1 MDENLLGGEAVNMD
15 LRLLRTFQAVAELEN
30 ITQAAER
37 LNFTQ
42 PTVTA
47 QIRQLEEHFGVRLF
61 ERLGKRLYITEAGRF
76 LACQSAN
83 LLILYE
89 KLEGQMQDFT
99 ERPEEVRLGISSPLM
114 NYHLSSVVRHFRR
127 EKANLSLQVDLCL
140 SGAEVVSGLLNNR
153 FAVGLLHEKPVS
165 SLLRLFFWRQEA
177 MLWVGCPEIVSLC
190 LGKSAAEWPYL
201 SFRSGTVMREKS
213 KGVMQEQE
221 PEALAEYSD
230 SEGVKRAVLDGLG
243 VAFLPERL
251 VQAEVAAGLLA
262 ILPDAPAGQLELW
275 AAVHRDKEPTP
286 GRKEL
291 FAALGIEIKE

>member
-1 MDENLLGGEAVNMD
+1 MD

-61 ERLGKRLYITEAGRF
+61 ERLGKRLYITESGRF
-76 LACQSAN
+76 LACQSAS
-83 LLILYE
+83 LLVLYE
-89 KLEGQMQDFT
+89 KLEAQMQDFT
-99 ERPEEVRLGISSPLM
+99 GRPEEVRLGISSPLM

-140 SGAEVVSGLLNNR
+140 SGAEVENGLLNNR
-153 FAVGLLHEKPVS
+153 FDVGLLHEKPVS
-165 SLLRLFFWRQEA
+165 SLLSPFFWRKEA
-177 MLWVGCPEIVSLC
+177 MIWVGCLDMVSLC
-190 LGKSAAEWPYL
+190 QGKPLAEWPYL
-201 SFRSGTVMREKS
+201 SFRPGTVMREKS
-213 KGVMQEQE
+213 KGAMQEQE
-221 PEALAEYSD
+221 PDSLAEYSD

-243 VAFLPERL
+243 VAFLPKRL
-251 VQAEVAAGLLA
+251 VQAEVENGLLA
-262 ILPDAPAGQLELW
+262 ILADAPEGQLELW
-275 AAVHRDKEPTP
+275 AAVHRDKEETP

-291 FAALGIEIKE
+291 FAALGIETKK

>member
-1 MDENLLGGEAVNMD
+1 MD

-76 LACQSAN
+76 LACQSAS
-83 LLILYE
+83 LLVLYE
-89 KLEGQMQDFT
+89 KLEAQMQDFT
-99 ERPEEVRLGISSPLM
+99 GRPEEVRLGISSPLM

-140 SGAEVVSGLLNNR
+140 SGAEVETGLLNNR
-153 FAVGLLHEKPVS
+153 FDVGLLHEKPVS
-165 SLLRLFFWRQEA
+165 SLLSPFFWRKEA
-177 MLWVGCPEIVSLC
+177 MIWVGCLDMVSLC
-190 LGKSAAEWPYL
+190 QGKPLAEWPYL
-201 SFRSGTVMREKS
+201 SFRPGTVMREKS
-213 KGVMQEQE
+213 KGAMQEQE
-221 PEALAEYSD
+221 PDSLAEYSD

-243 VAFLPERL
+243 VAFLPKRL
-251 VQAEVAAGLLA
+251 VQAEVENGLLA
-262 ILPDAPAGQLELW
+262 ILADAPEGQLELW
-275 AAVHRDKEPTP
+275 AAVHRDKEETP

-291 FAALGIEIKE
+291 FAALGIETKK

>member
-1 MDENLLGGEAVNMD
+1 MD

-83 LLILYE
+83 LLVLYE
-89 KLEGQMQDFT
+89 KLEGQMQGFT
-99 ERPEEVRLGISSPLM
+99 EKPEEVRLGISSPLM

-140 SGAEVVSGLLNNR
+140 SGAEVENGLLNNR
-153 FAVGLLHEKPVS
+153 FDVGLLHEKPVS
-165 SLLRLFFWRQEA
+165 SLLSPFFWRKEA
-177 MLWVGCPEIVSLC
+177 MIWVGCLDMVSLC
-190 LGKSAAEWPYL
+190 QGKPLAEWPYL
-201 SFRSGTVMREKS
+201 SFRPGTVMREKS
-213 KGVMQEQE
+213 KGAMQEQE
-221 PEALAEYSD
+221 PDSLAEYSD
-230 SEGVKRAVLDGLG
+230 SEGVKRAVLDGVG
-243 VAFLPERL
+243 VAFLPKRL
-251 VQAEVAAGLLA
+251 VQAEVENGLLA
-262 ILPDAPAGQLELW
+262 ILADAPEGQLELW
-275 AAVHRDKEPTP
+275 AAVHRDKEETP

-291 FAALGIEIKE
+291 FAALGIETKK

>member
-1 MDENLLGGEAVNMD
+1 MD
-15 LRLLRTFQAVAELEN
+15 LRLLRTFQAVAELES

-76 LACQSAN
+76 LACQSAS
-83 LLILYE
+83 LLVLYE
-89 KLEGQMQDFT
+89 KLEAQMQDFT
-99 ERPEEVRLGISSPLM
+99 GRPEEVRLGISSPLM

-140 SGAEVVSGLLNNR
+140 SGAEVENGLLNNR
-153 FAVGLLHEKPVS
+153 FDVGLLHEKPVS
-165 SLLRLFFWRQEA
+165 SLLSPFFWRKEA
-177 MLWVGCPEIVSLC
+177 MIWVGCLDMVSLC
-190 LGKSAAEWPYL
+190 QGKPLAEWPYL
-201 SFRSGTVMREKS
+201 SFRPGTVMREKS
-213 KGVMQEQE
+213 KGAMQEQE
-221 PEALAEYSD
+221 PDSLAEYSD

-243 VAFLPERL
+243 VAFLPKRL
-251 VQAEVAAGLLA
+251 VQAEVENGLLA
-262 ILPDAPAGQLELW
+262 ILSDAPEGQLELW
-275 AAVHRDKEPTP
+275 AAVHRVKEETP

-291 FAALGIEIKE
+291 FAALGFEKKI

>member
-1 MDENLLGGEAVNMD
+1 MD

-76 LACQSAN
+76 LACQSAS
-83 LLILYE
+83 LLVLYE
-89 KLEGQMQDFT
+89 KLEAQMQDFT
-99 ERPEEVRLGISSPLM
+99 GRPEEVRLGISSPLM

-140 SGAEVVSGLLNNR
+140 SGAEVENGLLNNR
-153 FAVGLLHEKPVS
+153 FDVGLLHEKPVLS
-165 SLLRLFFWRQEA
+165 PFFWRKEA
-177 MLWVGCPEIVSLC
+177 MIWVCCLDMVSLC
-190 LGKSAAEWPYL
+190 QGKPLAEWPYL
-201 SFRSGTVMREKS
+201 SFRLGTVMREKS
-213 KGVMQEQE
+213 KGAMQEQE
-221 PEALAEYSD
+221 PDSLAEYSD
-230 SEGVKRAVLDGLG
+230 SEGVKRAVLDGVG
-243 VAFLPERL
+243 VAFLPKRL
-251 VQAEVAAGLLA
+251 VQAEVENGLLA
-262 ILPDAPAGQLELW
+262 ILADAPEGQLELW
-275 AAVHRDKEPTP
+275 AAVHRDKEETP

-291 FAALGIEIKE
+291 FAALGIETKK

>member
-1 MDENLLGGEAVNMD
+1 MD

-83 LLILYE
+83 LLVLYE
-89 KLEGQMQDFT
+89 KLEGQMKDFT
-99 ERPEEVRLGISSPLM
+99 GRPEEVRLGISSPLM

-140 SGAEVVSGLLNNR
+140 SGAEVENGLLNNR
-153 FAVGLLHEKPVS
+153 FDVGLLHEKPVS
-165 SLLRLFFWRQEA
+165 SLLSPFFWRKEA
-177 MLWVGCPEIVSLC
+177 MIWVGCLDMVSLFQ
-190 LGKSAAEWPYL
+190 GKPLAEWPYL
-201 SFRSGTVMREKS
+201 SFRPGTVMREKS
-213 KGVMQEQE
+213 KVAMQEQE
-221 PEALAEYSD
+221 PDSLAEYSD

-251 VQAEVAAGLLA
+251 VQAEVENGLLA
-262 ILPDAPAGQLELW
+262 ILTDAPAGQLELW
-275 AAVHRDKEPTP
+275 AAVHRDKEETP
-286 GRKEL
+286 GRKEI
-291 FAALGIEIKE
+291 FAALGIETKK

>member
-1 MDENLLGGEAVNMD
+1 MD

-83 LLILYE
+83 LLVLYE
-89 KLEGQMQDFT
+89 KLAGQMQDFT
-99 ERPEEVRLGISSPLM
+99 GRPEEVRLGISSPLM

-140 SGAEVVSGLLNNR
+140 SGTEVVNGLLNNR
-153 FAVGLLHEKPVS
+153 FDVGLLHEKPVS
-165 SLLRLFFWRQEA
+165 SSLSLFFWRQET
-177 MLWVGCPEIVSLC
+177 MRWVGCPEMVSLC
-190 LGKSAAEWPYL
+190 QGKPLVEWPYL
-201 SFRSGTVMREKS
+201 SFRLGTIMREKS
-213 KGVMQEQE
+213 KGVMREQE

-251 VQAEVAAGLLA
+251 VQTDVAAGLLT
-262 ILPDAPAGQLELW
+262 ILPDAPEGQLELW

-291 FAALGIEIKE
+291 FAALGIEIK